1 MLQIL
6 LVVLC
11 LAAVR
16 SASTID
22 EIVDVCYDYLESHL
36 CEGEKWGHKYHFYKP
51 SIDKYSSD
59 QWLWD
64 SGAHMIVW
72 SHKNVTNSI
81 LDLRTMLK
89 MQQENGRIPEEI
101 FWMDRDA
108 KQTAAILAEYSSA
121 KFSDTTQMP
130 VLPFSLRSIYEQSQS
145 KAVLKEFLYP
155 LINYFVS
162 WLPAA
167 TGVVLCMHVVYISV
181 LRGDIY
187 AVA

>member
-167 TGVVLCMHVVYISV
+167 T
-181 LRGDIY
+181 
-187 AVA
+187 

>member
-1 MLQIL
+1 MLRFALISL
-6 LVVLC
+6 CCIITVGSLATGAVV
-11 LAAVR
+11 ADVDK
-16 SASTID
+16 SALIHDPSSSVPIPQSVD
-22 EIVDVCYDYLESHL
+22 EIVDTCYQYLESHL

-108 KQTAAILAEYSSA
+108 KQTAAILAEYSSP
-121 KFSDTTQMP
+121 KYSDTTQMP
-130 VLPFSLRSIYEQSQS
+130 VLPFSLRAIYDKS
-145 KAVLKEFLYP
+145 KSKTVLKEFLYP
-155 LINYFVS
+155 LIDYFVS
-162 WLPAA
+162 
-167 TGVVLCMHVVYISV
+167 V
-181 LRGDIY
+181 
-187 AVA
+187 